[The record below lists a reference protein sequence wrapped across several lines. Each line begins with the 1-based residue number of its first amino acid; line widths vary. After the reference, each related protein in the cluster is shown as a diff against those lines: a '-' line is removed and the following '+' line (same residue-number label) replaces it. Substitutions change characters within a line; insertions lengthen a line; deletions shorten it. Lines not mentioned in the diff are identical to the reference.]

1 MGSRWAMLEGMEED
15 KDRESFAHGGCE
27 PGLCYLDKYWIRH
40 WLKNLRSYNIYVL
53 YANVYEHF
61 DQYEPINWSMRKYL
75 GWLDL
80 KIKNIWITNK
90 SIDYA
95 NLDHTIFDKYR
106 ACGWDLPWEQQINI
120 NSFKY

>member
-1 MGSRWAMLEGMEED
+1 MFFMQML
-15 KDRESFAHGGCE
+15 
-27 PGLCYLDKYWIRH
+27 
-40 WLKNLRSYNIYVL
+40 
-53 YANVYEHF
+53 
-61 DQYEPINWSMRKYL
+61 INTSINMNQSIDLWKKYL

-90 SIDYA
+90 SIDHA

>member
-1 MGSRWAMLEGMEED
+1 MRED
-15 KDRESFAHGGCE
+15 KDRKSFAHGGCE
-27 PGLCYLDKYWIRH
+27 SGLCYLDKHWIRH

-90 SIDYA
+90 SIDHG

>member
-1 MGSRWAMLEGMEED
+1 MMYNSRRRPESMGSRWAMLEGMEED

-27 PGLCYLDKYWIRH
+27 PGLWYLDKHWIRH

-90 SIDYA
+90 SIDHA
-95 NLDHTIFDKYR
+95 NL
-106 ACGWDLPWEQQINI
+106 DLPWEQQINI

>member
-1 MGSRWAMLEGMEED
+1 MT
-15 KDRESFAHGGCE
+15 
-27 PGLCYLDKYWIRH
+27 
-40 WLKNLRSYNIYVL
+40 
-53 YANVYEHF
+53 
-61 DQYEPINWSMRKYL
+61 KYL

-90 SIDYA
+90 SIDHA
-95 NLDHTIFDKYR
+95 NLENTIFDKYR